1 MNNDL
6 PRLRIVI
13 VLRLPISEGIV
24 PVKEFPASIVI
35 RINFID
41 SAFPISEGN
50 DPTIWLFPYVNNLV
64 YVGESS
70 IQIKLKQVIWYHII
84 GQIQS
89 ISLRT

>member
-35 RINFID
+35 RINFM
-41 SAFPISEGN
+41 
-50 DPTIWLFPYVNNLV
+50 
-64 YVGESS
+64 
-70 IQIKLKQVIWYHII
+70 
-84 GQIQS
+84 
-89 ISLRT
+89 